1 MPRKAIYS
9 ILPNQNRWHRIFDVI
24 LDDEQNIR
32 YLELKTKRY
41 GKETISFTDL
51 VSQAKSEE
59 NVYLS

>member
-1 MPRKAIYS
+1 MPRKAIYN

-32 YLELKTKRY
+32 YLELKTRRY
-41 GKETISFTDL
+41 GTETISFTDL
-51 VSQAKSEE
+51 VSQAKGKE